1 MKAETELKIHVRG
14 RARALPVRHGFACF
28 PSDHLPN
35 EIWDKGRDFDLV
47 VTEHFYFYAV
57 GITRTWQ
64 IIRARSQCDSV
75 SSGRGLGRALFGR
88 GKNAR
93 VGLVHDWLYSL
104 SSPAYITRRQA
115 DEILYRAARYG
126 GCPAWRARA
135 AWLAV
140 RACGWLAY
148 KKELMGDRQPA
159 E

>member
-1 MKAETELKIHVRG
+1 METELKIHVRG
-14 RARALPVRHGFACF
+14 RARTLPVRHGFACF
-28 PSDHLPN
+28 PPDYFPN
-35 EIWDKGRDFDLV
+35 EIWDKGADFELV
-47 VTEHFYFYAV
+47 VTSDIYFHAP

-64 IIRARSQCDSV
+64 VIRARALCDSV

-93 VGLVHDWLYSL
+93 VGLIHDWLYSL
-104 SSPAYITRRQA
+104 SSPGHITRRQA

-140 RACGWLAY
+140 RACGWLCY
-148 KKELMGDRQPA
+148 KKELLATRSPPQ
-159 E
+159 